1 MHTPST
7 TILIGK
13 RLDCV
18 NAPVFKRLLAAR
30 IRNGQHTLLIDLTQ
44 TDYLGIPGL
53 RMLLEMQAY
62 AHSNGGELVL
72 TGLQPGVQQVF
83 SRTNALKTFS
93 HHPSPLDGVD
103 SAPFRC

>member
-7 TILIGK
+7 TILISK

-30 IRNGQHTLLIDLTQ
+30 IRKGQHTLLIDLTH

-62 AHSNGGELVL
+62 ARSNGGELIL
-72 TGLQPGVQQVF
+72 TGLQPVVEQVF

-93 HHPSPLDGVD
+93 HHPSPLDGAG
-103 SAPFRC
+103 STLFHY